1 MKKLKENE
9 KDQLVS
15 KLIQYLLLKDGY
27 NPDVEDS
34 FDNFVNEHHVIKKTK
49 DSKKKNSIKLA
60 IDKQKRKLI
69 AGAAI
74 LGAFIPTYLMLN
86 TATLKDG
93 DNSKYIEKI
102 LYQPD
107 PFTFTNELLDECKLV
122 NTKCN
127 LNIENDRVFI
137 EIKELSKFNKDQSKL
152 KQTLDIDQAFSGNA
166 KIEITDK

>member
-107 PFTFTNELLDECKLV
+107 PFTFTNELF
-122 NTKCN
+122 KCCYN
-127 LNIENDRVFI
+127 MCCFRSYWFYYFWIISCYLGSVFLCSI
-137 EIKELSKFNKDQSKL
+137 LCRKHRATYRTE
-152 KQTLDIDQAFSGNA
+152 A
-166 KIEITDK
+166 KN

>member
-9 KDQLVS
+9 KDKLVS

-27 NPDVEDS
+27 NPDVQDS

-49 DSKKKNSIKLA
+49 DSKKKNLIKLA
-60 IDKQKRKLI
+60 IDKQKRKLL

-74 LGAFIPTYLMLN
+74 LSALIPTYLMLN

-102 LYQPD
+102 MYQPD
-107 PFTFTNELLDECKLV
+107 PFAFTNELLDECKLA

-127 LNIENDRVFI
+127 LNTENDKVFI
-137 EIKELSKFNKDQSKL
+137 EIIELSKFNKDQSKL
-152 KQTLDIDQAFSGNA
+152 KQTLDIDQAFSGNV